1 MKMESAPHTTMHY
14 TVFEDNTGALGL
26 ATSPRTTTRRSQIAV
41 KYYFFRENVG
51 EGKGI
56 MIQRVEYKE
65 QKNDVFTKLLPA

>member
-1 MKMESAPHTTMHY
+1 MKMEYAPHTTMHY
-14 TVFEDNTGALGL
+14 TVFEENTGALGL
-26 ATSPRTTTRRSQIAV
+26 ATSTRTTTRTRQIAV
-41 KYYFFRENVG
+41 KYHFFRKHVG

>member
-1 MKMESAPHTTMHY
+1 MKMESATPTTMHCA
-14 TVFEDNTGALGL
+14 VFEDNIGALGL
-26 ATSPRTTTRRSQIAV
+26 ATSTRTTTRTRQIAV
-41 KYYFFRENVG
+41 KYHFFSKHVG